1 VKPSRFLPLLALLVV
16 SALPLQGQEAE
27 SGQVCVV
34 FPVKDLSA
42 GAEARDYEQT
52 ITEAVAA
59 AFTAANFRVLPSSS
73 WQDAADSRAVDL
85 GQPLSEPDAL
95 AIARSVGA
103 DIAVTGVYSVRDDE
117 VYYSIQ
123 CWDVAKE
130 KLAAGLQARTPFNL
144 AFFSGLNIAL
154 TSELLPRLA
163 AQGPQVPRVVF
174 TSADEGMSV
183 KLSDDQDIG
192 RITNG
197 LLTMPASSIVPGTRV
212 LLEKSRP
219 GYHPGEQT
227 VTLTAARQIPLTP
240 LVKEYRRGMELN
252 ATVGQLLGLG
262 VALRDYRVP
271 DWFFVIVGGY
281 LWVQPPLNFAP
292 RVVLHV
298 DMSGGV
304 GGYLFLKPDAPVR
317 LGVSTGAGLILSFP
331 STVGLPVYTD
341 FYLDVINLW
350 VEATLFGTTLYVR
363 QEYKYALG
371 MGTNLLGQGMMV
383 PDFPPTTL
391 GVLFRW

>member
-1 VKPSRFLPLLALLVV
+1 M
-16 SALPLQGQEAE
+16 SALPLQGQEAVG
-27 SGQVCVV
+27 GQVCVV

-42 GAEARDYEQT
+42 GADTRDYEQT

-59 AFTAANFRVLPSSS
+59 AFEAASFRVLPSSS

-95 AIARSVGA
+95 AIARSIGA
-103 DIAVTGVYSVRDDE
+103 DIAVTGVYSVLNEE

-163 AQGPQVPRVVF
+163 SQGPQVPRVVF
-174 TSADEGMSV
+174 TSPDEGMSV

-212 LLEKSRP
+212 VLKKSRP
-219 GYHPGEQT
+219 GFHPGEQT
-227 VTLTAARQIPLTP
+227 VTLTASKPIPLKP
-240 LVKEYRRGMELN
+240 LVRENRYGMELN
-252 ATVGQLLGLG
+252 STIGQLLGLG

-271 DWFFVIVGGY
+271 DWFFITVGGY

-292 RVVLHV
+292 RVVLHA
-298 DMSGGV
+298 DMFGGI

-331 STVGLPVYTD
+331 STPGLPAYTD
-341 FYLDVINLW
+341 FYLDVMNWWL
-350 VEATLFGTTLYVR
+350 EATLFGTTLYMR
-363 QEYKYALG
+363 QEFKYALG
-371 MGTNLLGQGMMV
+371 IGASMLGQGMMLR
-383 PDFPPTTL
+383 DFPPTTI